1 MLRSA
6 IKPVSMLAVLAFS
19 LSLTACKTTHFT
31 LADLEQLGGVSVEP
45 TTAESNDA
53 IKQSLASGLSYAV
66 SNLGREG
73 GFYGTGFKIP
83 LPNQLEKTA
92 NVARKLGLNRYVD
105 RFELSMNRAAE
116 KAVPLAA
123 NVFSDAVSQM
133 SVSDAVGLLTGGQNS
148 VTDYFKR
155 VSSAKLKQQFLPIV
169 TQATQS
175 VNVTKNYKDLLR
187 STNMLSL
194 LSGDSAA
201 KNLDVDSYITQKA
214 VDALFVEVAK
224 QERTIRANPM
234 QAGTALMR
242 RVFSYYR

>member
-1 MLRSA
+1 MLRRV
-6 IKPVSMLAVLAFS
+6 IKPISIAFVLFS
-19 LSLTACKTTHFT
+19 SLTACQTNQFMMP
-31 LADLEQLGGVSVEP
+31 DLKQLGEASLAP

-53 IKQSLASGLSYAV
+53 IKQSLSSGLSYAV
-66 SNLGREG
+66 SNLGRAD
-73 GFYGTGFKIP
+73 GFYGSEFKIP
-83 LPNQLEKTA
+83 LPNQLQNTA
-92 NVARKLGLNRYVD
+92 NLARKLGLNRYVE

-116 KAVPLAA
+116 KAVPVAA
-123 NVFSDAVSQM
+123 NVFSDAISKM
-133 SVSDAVGLLTGGQNS
+133 SVSDAVGLLKGGQNS

-155 VSSAKLKQQFLPIV
+155 VSSAKLQKQFLPIV

-175 VNVTKNYKDLLR
+175 VDVTRKYKDLLR

-194 LSGDSAA
+194 MSGDSSA
-201 KNLDVDSYITQKA
+201 KNLDVDSYITQKT

-224 QERTIRANPM
+224 QERNIRANPM

>member
-1 MLRSA
+1 MLRSV
-6 IKPVSMLAVLAFS
+6 IKPVSVLAVLASS
-19 LSLTACKTTHFT
+19 LSLSACKTSDFSM
-31 LADLEQLGGVSVEP
+31 ADLEKLGGVSLAP

-53 IKQSLASGLSYAV
+53 IKQSLSSGLSYAV
-66 SNLGREG
+66 SNLGRSG
-73 GFYGTGFKIP
+73 GFYGTGFQIP
-83 LPNQLEKTA
+83 LPSQLEKTA
-92 NVARKLGLNRYVD
+92 NIARKLGVNSYVD
-105 RFELSMNRAAE
+105 RFELSLNRAAE

-133 SVSDAVGLLTGGQNS
+133 SVSDAVGLLKGGQNS

-155 VSSAKLKQQFLPIV
+155 VSSDKLKQQFLPIV

-175 VNVTKNYKDLLR
+175 VDVTKKYKDLLR

-194 LSGDSAA
+194 LSGDSSA
-201 KNLDVDSYITQKA
+201 KNLDVDSYITQKT

-224 QERTIRANPM
+224 QERAIRANPM

-242 RVFSYYR
+242 RVFSYYK

>member
-1 MLRSA
+1 MLPRA
-6 IKPVSMLAVLAFS
+6 IKPISILAVVFSS
-19 LSLTACKTTHFT
+19 LSLTACKTTDFNI
-31 LADLEQLGGVSVEP
+31 ADLEQLGGVSAAP

-53 IKQSLASGLSYAV
+53 IKQSLSSGLSYAV
-66 SNLGREG
+66 ANLGRAD

-83 LPNQLEKTA
+83 LPSQLEKTA

-123 NVFSDAVSQM
+123 NVFSDAVSKM
-133 SVSDAVGLLTGGQNS
+133 SVSDAVGLLKGGQNS

-155 VSSAKLKQQFLPIV
+155 ASSDKLKKQFLPIV
-169 TQATQS
+169 AKATQS
-175 VNVTKNYKDLLR
+175 VDVTKNYKDLLR

-194 LSGDSAA
+194 LSGDSSA
-201 KNLDVDSYITQKA
+201 KNLDVDNYITQKA

-224 QERTIRANPM
+224 QERKIRANPL

-242 RVFSYYR
+242 RVFSYYK

>member
-1 MLRSA
+1 MLRSV
-6 IKPVSMLAVLAFS
+6 IKPVSVLAVLASS
-19 LSLTACKTTHFT
+19 LSLTACKTSDFSV
-31 LADLEQLGGVSVEP
+31 ADLENLGSASLAP

-53 IKQSLASGLSYAV
+53 IKQSLSSGLSYAV
-66 SNLGREG
+66 SNLGRSG
-73 GFYGTGFKIP
+73 GFYGTGFQIP
-83 LPNQLEKTA
+83 LPSQLEKTA
-92 NVARKLGLNRYVD
+92 DVARKLGFERYVD
-105 RFELSMNRAAE
+105 DFELSMNRAAE

-133 SVSDAVGLLTGGQNS
+133 SVSDAVGLLKGGENS

-155 VSSAKLKQQFLPIV
+155 VSSDKLKQQFLPIV

-175 VNVTKNYKDLLR
+175 VDVTKKYKALLD

-194 LSGDSAA
+194 LSGDSSA

-214 VDALFVEVAK
+214 VDALFVEVAE
-224 QERTIRANPM
+224 QERAIRANPM

-242 RVFSYYR
+242 RVFSYYK